1 MIFQGVCA
9 LKTGRESLLLFK
21 NPYIRTII
29 ASNALLNLGIWV
41 RNFAIL
47 LYVTDLT
54 NNDPVYVSLISVA
67 EFMPIFLFAI
77 IGGTFADR
85 WRPKRTMISCD
96 LLSAASIFIVLLAL
110 WYGSWQVLLLST
122 FFSAILSQFSQP
134 SAMKIF
140 KQHVAPEQLQGV
152 MALFQ
157 SLMALFMVIGPVIG
171 TFIYQHFGIFTSMS
185 ITGILFLISALVLTR
200 IPQDEQAL
208 EIDDQ
213 PTHFI
218 QELKEGI
225 RYVWN
230 NRTLRTLG
238 GTFTVI
244 GLAVGLIQPLM
255 VFVAIENLGQNKEFL
270 QWPLMANGAAM
281 LVGGGLIMGVAKKAQ
296 PQLLLVAGLLVSTL
310 TTFGVGWSHNIVLT
324 MALQVFSG
332 LFYPCIHIGINT
344 MMMKNAEAAFIGR
357 VGGALSPLF
366 SGMMVV
372 GMSIGGT
379 LKHES
384 SLNTVY
390 TVSAGL
396 FLVGVMLLLPLL
408 RDRRPV
414 QAVIPNDSE

>member
-1 MIFQGVCA
+1 M
-9 LKTGRESLLLFK
+9 FK

-54 NNDPVYVSLISVA
+54 HNDPVYVSLISVA
-67 EFMPIFLFAI
+67 EFAPIFLFAI

-85 WRPKRTMISCD
+85 WRPKRTMVSCD

-134 SAMKIF
+134 SAMKIL

-157 SLMALFMVIGPVIG
+157 SLMALFMVIGPVVG
-171 TFIYQHFGIFTSMS
+171 TFIYQHFGIFSSLS
-185 ITGILFLISALVLTR
+185 ITGMLFLISALVLTR
-200 IPQDEQAL
+200 IPQDEQAI
-208 EIDDQ
+208 EIDR

-218 QELKEGI
+218 EELKEGI

-238 GTFTVI
+238 GTFTII

-255 VFVAIENLGQNKEFL
+255 VFVAIENLGQDKEFL

-281 LVGGGLIMGVAKKAQ
+281 LLGGGLIMGIAKKVQ
-296 PQLLLVAGLLVSTL
+296 PQLLLATGLLVSTL

-324 MALQVFSG
+324 MALQVLSG

-379 LKHES
+379 LKCES
-384 SLNTVY
+384 SLYTVY
-390 TVSAGL
+390 IVSAGL
-396 FLVGVMLLLPLL
+396 FLVGSMLLLPLL
-408 RDRRPV
+408 RDRQPV
-414 QAVIPNDSE
+414 QAVTSVDSK

>member
-1 MIFQGVCA
+1 M
-9 LKTGRESLLLFK
+9 FK

-54 NNDPVYVSLISVA
+54 HNDPVYVSLISVA
-67 EFMPIFLFAI
+67 EFAPIFLFAI

-85 WRPKRTMISCD
+85 WRPKRTMVSCD

-134 SAMKIF
+134 SAMKIL

-157 SLMALFMVIGPVIG
+157 SLMALFMVIGPVVG
-171 TFIYQHFGIFTSMS
+171 TFIYQHFGIFSSLS
-185 ITGILFLISALVLTR
+185 ITGMLFLISALFLTR
-200 IPQDEQAL
+200 IPQDEQAIK
-208 EIDDQ
+208 IDR

-218 QELKEGI
+218 EELKEGI

-238 GTFTVI
+238 GTFTII

-255 VFVAIENLGQNKEFL
+255 VFVAIENLGQDKEFL

-281 LVGGGLIMGVAKKAQ
+281 LLGGGLIMGIAKKVQ
-296 PQLLLVAGLLVSTL
+296 PQLLLATGLLVSTL

-324 MALQVFSG
+324 MALQVLSG

-379 LKHES
+379 LKRES

-396 FLVGVMLLLPLL
+396 FLLGAMLLLPLL
-408 RDRRPV
+408 RDRQPV
-414 QAVIPNDSE
+414 QAVIADDSE

>member
-1 MIFQGVCA
+1 M
-9 LKTGRESLLLFK
+9 FK

-54 NNDPVYVSLISVA
+54 HNDPVYVSLISVA
-67 EFMPIFLFAI
+67 EFAPIFLFAI

-85 WRPKRTMISCD
+85 WRPKRTMASCD

-134 SAMKIF
+134 SAMKIL

-157 SLMALFMVIGPVIG
+157 SLMALFMVIGPVVG
-171 TFIYQHFGIFTSMS
+171 TFIYQHFGIFSSLS
-185 ITGILFLISALVLTR
+185 ITGMLFLISALFLTR
-200 IPQDEQAL
+200 IPQDEQAI
-208 EIDDQ
+208 EIDR

-218 QELKEGI
+218 EELKEGI

-238 GTFTVI
+238 GTFTII

-255 VFVAIENLGQNKEFL
+255 VFVAIENLGQDKEFL

-281 LVGGGLIMGVAKKAQ
+281 LLGGGLIMGIAKKVQ
-296 PQLLLVAGLLVSTL
+296 PQLLLATGLLVSTL

-324 MALQVFSG
+324 MALQVLSG

-379 LKHES
+379 LKRES
-384 SLNTVY
+384 SLYTVY
-390 TVSAGL
+390 IVSAGL
-396 FLVGVMLLLPLL
+396 FLVGSMLLLPLL
-408 RDRRPV
+408 RDRQPV
-414 QAVIPNDSE
+414 QAVTSVDSK

>member
-1 MIFQGVCA
+1 MIFQGGCA
-9 LKTGRESLLLFK
+9 LKTGKESLLLFK

-29 ASNALLNLGIWV
+29 ASNVLLNLGIWV

-200 IPQDEQAL
+200 IPQDEQSL

-281 LVGGGLIMGVAKKAQ
+281 LVGGGLIMGVAKKVQ

-372 GMSIGGT
+372 GMSMGGT

-396 FLVGVMLLLPLL
+396 FLVGAMLLLPLL
-408 RDRRPV
+408 RDRQPV
-414 QAVIPNDSE
+414 QAVIADDSK

>member
-1 MIFQGVCA
+1 M
-9 LKTGRESLLLFK
+9 FK

-54 NNDPVYVSLISVA
+54 HNDPVYVSLISVA
-67 EFMPIFLFAI
+67 EFAPIFLFAI

-85 WRPKRTMISCD
+85 WRPKRTMVSCD

-134 SAMKIF
+134 SAMKIL

-157 SLMALFMVIGPVIG
+157 SLMALFMVIGPVVG
-171 TFIYQHFGIFTSMS
+171 TFIYQHFGIFSSLS
-185 ITGILFLISALVLTR
+185 ITGMLFLISALVLTR
-200 IPQDEQAL
+200 IPQDEQAI
-208 EIDDQ
+208 EIDR

-218 QELKEGI
+218 EELKEGI

-238 GTFTVI
+238 GTFTII

-255 VFVAIENLGQNKEFL
+255 VFVAIENLGQDKEFL

-281 LVGGGLIMGVAKKAQ
+281 LLGGGLIMGIAKKVQ
-296 PQLLLVAGLLVSTL
+296 PQLLLATGLLVSTL

-324 MALQVFSG
+324 MALQVLSG

-379 LKHES
+379 LKRES
-384 SLNTVY
+384 SLYTVY
-390 TVSAGL
+390 IVSAGL
-396 FLVGVMLLLPLL
+396 FLVGSMLLLPLL
-408 RDRRPV
+408 RDRQPV
-414 QAVIPNDSE
+414 QAVTSVDSK

>member
-1 MIFQGVCA
+1 M
-9 LKTGRESLLLFK
+9 FK

-54 NNDPVYVSLISVA
+54 HNDPVYVSLISVA
-67 EFMPIFLFAI
+67 EFAPIFLFAI

-85 WRPKRTMISCD
+85 WRPKRTMVSCD

-134 SAMKIF
+134 SAMKIL

-157 SLMALFMVIGPVIG
+157 SLMALFMVIGPVVG
-171 TFIYQHFGIFTSMS
+171 TFIYQHFGIFSSLS
-185 ITGILFLISALVLTR
+185 ITGMLFLISALVLTR
-200 IPQDEQAL
+200 IPQDEQAI
-208 EIDDQ
+208 EIDR

-218 QELKEGI
+218 EELKEGI

-238 GTFTVI
+238 GTFTII

-255 VFVAIENLGQNKEFL
+255 VFVAIENLGQDKEFL

-281 LVGGGLIMGVAKKAQ
+281 LLGGGLIMGIAKKVQ
-296 PQLLLVAGLLVSTL
+296 PQLLLATGLLVSTL

-324 MALQVFSG
+324 MALQVLSG

-379 LKHES
+379 LKREF
-384 SLNTVY
+384 SLYTVY
-390 TVSAGL
+390 IVSSGL
-396 FLVGVMLLLPLL
+396 FLVGSMLLLPLL
-408 RDRRPV
+408 RDRQPV
-414 QAVIPNDSE
+414 QAVTSVDSK

>member
-1 MIFQGVCA
+1 M
-9 LKTGRESLLLFK
+9 LFK

-54 NNDPVYVSLISVA
+54 HNDPVYVSLISVA
-67 EFMPIFLFAI
+67 EFAPIFLFAI

-85 WRPKRTMISCD
+85 WRPKRTMVSCD

-134 SAMKIF
+134 SAMKIL

-157 SLMALFMVIGPVIG
+157 SLMALFMVIGPVVG
-171 TFIYQHFGIFTSMS
+171 TFIYQHFGIFSSLS
-185 ITGILFLISALVLTR
+185 ITGMLFLISALVLTR
-200 IPQDEQAL
+200 IPQDEQVI
-208 EIDDQ
+208 EIDR

-218 QELKEGI
+218 EELKEGI

-238 GTFTVI
+238 GTFTII

-255 VFVAIENLGQNKEFL
+255 VFVAIENLGQDKEFL

-281 LVGGGLIMGVAKKAQ
+281 LLGGGLIMGVAKKVQ
-296 PQLLLVAGLLVSTL
+296 PQLLLAAGLLVSTL

-324 MALQVFSG
+324 MALQVLSG

-379 LKHES
+379 LKRES

-396 FLVGVMLLLPLL
+396 FLLGAMLLLPLL
-408 RDRRPV
+408 RDRQPV
-414 QAVIPNDSE
+414 QAVIADDSE

>member
-1 MIFQGVCA
+1 M
-9 LKTGRESLLLFK
+9 FK

-54 NNDPVYVSLISVA
+54 HNDPVYVSLISVA

-140 KQHVAPEQLQGV
+140 KQHVAPDQLQGV

-171 TFIYQHFGIFTSMS
+171 TFIYQHFGILISMS

-200 IPQDEQAL
+200 IPQDEQTL

-218 QELKEGI
+218 QELKQGI
-225 RYVWN
+225 HYVWN

-255 VFVAIENLGQNKEFL
+255 IFVAIENLGQNKEFL

-281 LVGGGLIMGVAKKAQ
+281 LVGGGLIMGVAKKVQ

-310 TTFGVGWSHNIVLT
+310 TTCGVGWSHNIVLT

-396 FLVGVMLLLPLL
+396 FLVGAMLLLPLL
-408 RDRRPV
+408 RDRQPV
-414 QAVIPNDSE
+414 QAVIADDSE

>member
-1 MIFQGVCA
+1 M
-9 LKTGRESLLLFK
+9 LFR

-54 NNDPVYVSLISVA
+54 HNDPVYVSLISVA
-67 EFMPIFLFAI
+67 EFTPIFLFAI

-134 SAMKIF
+134 SAMKLF
-140 KQHVAPEQLQGV
+140 KQHVEPEQLQGV
-152 MALFQ
+152 IALFQ

-171 TFIYQHFGIFTSMS
+171 TFIYQHFGIFVSLS
-185 ITGILFLISALVLTR
+185 VTGVLFFISALVLTR
-200 IPQDEQAL
+200 IPQDERELQVGNN
-208 EIDDQ
+208 
-213 PTHFI
+213 PTYFI

-230 NRTLRTLG
+230 NRTLRKLG
-238 GTFTVI
+238 ETFTVI

-255 VFVAIENLGQNKEFL
+255 LFVALENLGQNKEFL
-270 QWPLMANGAAM
+270 QWLLMANGAAM
-281 LVGGGLIMGVAKKAQ
+281 LIGGSMIMGVSKKVQ
-296 PQLLLVAGLLVSTL
+296 PQMLLVAGLLVSTL
-310 TTFGVGWSHNIVLT
+310 STFGIGWSHNIVLT
-324 MALQVFSG
+324 LALQVFSG

-366 SGMMVV
+366 TGMMVV

-379 LKHES
+379 LKHAS
-384 SLNTVY
+384 SLFAVFA
-390 TVSAGL
+390 VSTGL
-396 FLVGVMLLLPLL
+396 FLIGAMLLVPLL
-408 RDRRPV
+408 RDKSPV
-414 QAVIPNDSE
+414 QAVVSGESK

>member
-1 MIFQGVCA
+1 M
-9 LKTGRESLLLFK
+9 LFK

-54 NNDPVYVSLISVA
+54 HNDPVYVSLISVA
-67 EFMPIFLFAI
+67 EFAPIFLFAI

-85 WRPKRTMISCD
+85 WRPKRTMVSCD

-134 SAMKIF
+134 SAMKIL

-157 SLMALFMVIGPVIG
+157 SLMALFMVIGPVVG
-171 TFIYQHFGIFTSMS
+171 TFIYQHFGIFSSLS
-185 ITGILFLISALVLTR
+185 ITGMLFLISALVLTR
-200 IPQDEQAL
+200 IPQDEQVI
-208 EIDDQ
+208 EIDR

-218 QELKEGI
+218 EELKEGI

-238 GTFTVI
+238 GTFTII

-281 LVGGGLIMGVAKKAQ
+281 LLGGGLIMGVAKKVQ
-296 PQLLLVAGLLVSTL
+296 PQLLLATGLLVSTL

-324 MALQVFSG
+324 MALQVLSG

-379 LKHES
+379 LKRES

-396 FLVGVMLLLPLL
+396 FLLGAMLLLPLL
-408 RDRRPV
+408 RDRQPV
-414 QAVIPNDSE
+414 QAVIADDSE

>member
-1 MIFQGVCA
+1 M
-9 LKTGRESLLLFK
+9 FK

-54 NNDPVYVSLISVA
+54 HNDPVYVSLISVA
-67 EFMPIFLFAI
+67 EFAPIFLFAI

-85 WRPKRTMISCD
+85 WRPKRTMVSCD

-134 SAMKIF
+134 SAMKIL

-157 SLMALFMVIGPVIG
+157 SLMALFMVIGPVVG
-171 TFIYQHFGIFTSMS
+171 TFIYQHFGIFSSFS

-200 IPQDEQAL
+200 IPQDEQVI
-208 EIDDQ
+208 EIDR

-218 QELKEGI
+218 EELKAGI

-238 GTFTVI
+238 GTFTII

-281 LVGGGLIMGVAKKAQ
+281 LLGGGLIIGVAKKVQ
-296 PQLLLVAGLLVSTL
+296 PQLLLAAGLLVSTL
-310 TTFGVGWSHNIVLT
+310 TTFGVGWSHNIMLT
-324 MALQVFSG
+324 MALQVLSG

-379 LKHES
+379 LKRES

-396 FLVGVMLLLPLL
+396 FLLGAMLLLPLL
-408 RDRRPV
+408 RDRQPV
-414 QAVIPNDSE
+414 QAVIADDSE

>member
-1 MIFQGVCA
+1 M
-9 LKTGRESLLLFK
+9 FK

-200 IPQDEQAL
+200 IPQDEQSL

-218 QELKEGI
+218 QDLKEGI

-281 LVGGGLIMGVAKKAQ
+281 LVGGGLIMGVAKKHSRNCCWW
-296 PQLLLVAGLLVSTL
+296 PD
-310 TTFGVGWSHNIVLT
+310 FWSAH
-324 MALQVFSG
+324 
-332 LFYPCIHIGINT
+332 
-344 MMMKNAEAAFIGR
+344 
-357 VGGALSPLF
+357 
-366 SGMMVV
+366 
-372 GMSIGGT
+372 
-379 LKHES
+379 
-384 SLNTVY
+384 
-390 TVSAGL
+390 
-396 FLVGVMLLLPLL
+396 
-408 RDRRPV
+408 
-414 QAVIPNDSE
+414 

>member
-1 MIFQGVCA
+1 M
-9 LKTGRESLLLFK
+9 FK

-54 NNDPVYVSLISVA
+54 HNDPVYVSLISVA
-67 EFMPIFLFAI
+67 EFAPIFLFAI

-85 WRPKRTMISCD
+85 WRPKRTMVSCD

-134 SAMKIF
+134 SAMKIL

-157 SLMALFMVIGPVIG
+157 SLMALFMVIGPVVG
-171 TFIYQHFGIFTSMS
+171 TFIYQHFGIFSSLS
-185 ITGILFLISALVLTR
+185 ITGMLFLISALVLTR
-200 IPQDEQAL
+200 IPQDEQVI
-208 EIDDQ
+208 EIDR

-218 QELKEGI
+218 EELKEGI

-230 NRTLRTLG
+230 NQTLRTLG
-238 GTFTVI
+238 GTFTII

-281 LVGGGLIMGVAKKAQ
+281 LLGGGLIMGVAKKVQ
-296 PQLLLVAGLLVSTL
+296 PQLLLATGLLVSTL

-324 MALQVFSG
+324 MALQVLSG

-379 LKHES
+379 LKRES

-396 FLVGVMLLLPLL
+396 FLLGAMLLLPLL
-408 RDRRPV
+408 RDRQPV
-414 QAVIPNDSE
+414 QAVIADDSE

>member
-1 MIFQGVCA
+1 M
-9 LKTGRESLLLFK
+9 FK

-54 NNDPVYVSLISVA
+54 HNDPVYVSLISVA
-67 EFMPIFLFAI
+67 EFAPIFLFAI

-85 WRPKRTMISCD
+85 WRPKRTMVSCD

-134 SAMKIF
+134 SAMKIL

-157 SLMALFMVIGPVIG
+157 SLMALFMVIGPVVG
-171 TFIYQHFGIFTSMS
+171 TFIYQHFGIFSSLS
-185 ITGILFLISALVLTR
+185 ITGMLFLISALVLTR
-200 IPQDEQAL
+200 IPQDEQVI
-208 EIDDQ
+208 EIDR

-218 QELKEGI
+218 EELKAGI

-238 GTFTVI
+238 GTFTII

-255 VFVAIENLGQNKEFL
+255 VFVAIENLGQDKEFL

-281 LVGGGLIMGVAKKAQ
+281 LLGGGLIMRVAKKVQ
-296 PQLLLVAGLLVSTL
+296 PQLLLATGLLVSTL

-324 MALQVFSG
+324 MALQVLSG

-379 LKHES
+379 LKRES

-396 FLVGVMLLLPLL
+396 FLLGAMLLLPLL
-408 RDRRPV
+408 RDRQPV
-414 QAVIPNDSE
+414 QAVIADDSE

>member
-1 MIFQGVCA
+1 M
-9 LKTGRESLLLFK
+9 LFK

-54 NNDPVYVSLISVA
+54 HNDPVYVSLISVA
-67 EFMPIFLFAI
+67 EFAPIFLFAI

-85 WRPKRTMISCD
+85 WRPKRTMVSCD

-134 SAMKIF
+134 SAMKIL

-157 SLMALFMVIGPVIG
+157 SLMALFMVIGPVVG
-171 TFIYQHFGIFTSMS
+171 TFIYQHFGIFSSLS
-185 ITGILFLISALVLTR
+185 ITGMLFLISALVLTR
-200 IPQDEQAL
+200 IPQDEQVI
-208 EIDDQ
+208 EINR

-218 QELKEGI
+218 EELKEGI

-238 GTFTVI
+238 GTFTII

-255 VFVAIENLGQNKEFL
+255 VFVAIENLGQDKEFL

-281 LVGGGLIMGVAKKAQ
+281 LLGGGLIMGVAKKVQ
-296 PQLLLVAGLLVSTL
+296 PQLLLATGLLVSTL

-324 MALQVFSG
+324 MALQVLSG

-379 LKHES
+379 LKRES

-396 FLVGVMLLLPLL
+396 FLLGAMLLLPLL
-408 RDRRPV
+408 RDRQPV
-414 QAVIPNDSE
+414 QAVIADDSE

>member
-1 MIFQGVCA
+1 M
-9 LKTGRESLLLFK
+9 FK

-54 NNDPVYVSLISVA
+54 HNDPVYVSLISVA
-67 EFMPIFLFAI
+67 EFAPIFLFAI

-85 WRPKRTMISCD
+85 WRPKRTMVSCD

-134 SAMKIF
+134 SAMKIL

-157 SLMALFMVIGPVIG
+157 SLMALFMVIGPVVG
-171 TFIYQHFGIFTSMS
+171 TFIYQHFGIFSSLS
-185 ITGILFLISALVLTR
+185 ITGMLFLISALVLTR
-200 IPQDEQAL
+200 IPQDEQAI
-208 EIDDQ
+208 EIDRS
-213 PTHFI
+213 THFI
-218 QELKEGI
+218 EELKEGI

-238 GTFTVI
+238 GTFTII

-255 VFVAIENLGQNKEFL
+255 VFVAIENLGQDKEFL

-281 LVGGGLIMGVAKKAQ
+281 LLGGGLIMGIAKKVQ
-296 PQLLLVAGLLVSTL
+296 PQLLLATGLLVSTL
-310 TTFGVGWSHNIVLT
+310 TTFGVGWSHNIMLT
-324 MALQVFSG
+324 MALQVLSG

-379 LKHES
+379 LKRES
-384 SLNTVY
+384 SLYTVY
-390 TVSAGL
+390 IVSAGL
-396 FLVGVMLLLPLL
+396 FLVGSMLLLPLL
-408 RDRRPV
+408 RDRQPV
-414 QAVIPNDSE
+414 QAVTSVDSK

>member
-1 MIFQGVCA
+1 M
-9 LKTGRESLLLFK
+9 FK

-29 ASNALLNLGIWV
+29 ASNALLNFGIWV

-54 NNDPVYVSLISVA
+54 HNDPVYVSLISVA
-67 EFMPIFLFAI
+67 EFAPIFLFAI

-85 WRPKRTMISCD
+85 WRPKRTMVSCD

-134 SAMKIF
+134 SAMKIL

-157 SLMALFMVIGPVIG
+157 SLMALFMVIGPVVG
-171 TFIYQHFGIFTSMS
+171 TFIYQHFGIFSSLS
-185 ITGILFLISALVLTR
+185 ITGMLFLISALVLTR
-200 IPQDEQAL
+200 IPQDEQVI
-208 EIDDQ
+208 EIDR

-218 QELKEGI
+218 EELKEGI

-238 GTFTVI
+238 GTFTII

-281 LVGGGLIMGVAKKAQ
+281 LLGGGLIMGVAKKVQ
-296 PQLLLVAGLLVSTL
+296 PQLLLATGLLVSTL

-324 MALQVFSG
+324 MALQVLSG

-379 LKHES
+379 LKRES

-396 FLVGVMLLLPLL
+396 FLLGAMLLLPLL
-408 RDRRPV
+408 RDRQPV
-414 QAVIPNDSE
+414 QAVIADDSE

>member
-1 MIFQGVCA
+1 M
-9 LKTGRESLLLFK
+9 FK

-54 NNDPVYVSLISVA
+54 HNDPVYVSLISVA

-134 SAMKIF
+134 SAMKLF

-157 SLMALFMVIGPVIG
+157 SLMALFVVIGPVIG
-171 TFIYQHFGIFTSMS
+171 TFIYQHFGIFVSLS
-185 ITGILFLISALVLTR
+185 VTGVIFLLSALVLTG
-200 IPQDEQAL
+200 IPQDEQKQQA
-208 EIDDQ
+208 DQ
-213 PTHFI
+213 NTTYFI
-218 QELKEGI
+218 EELKEGM
-225 RYVWN
+225 RYVWA

-238 GTFTVI
+238 GAFTVI

-255 VFVAIENLGQNKEFL
+255 LFVALENLGQNKEFL
-270 QWPLMANGAAM
+270 QWLLMANGAAM
-281 LVGGGLIMGVAKKAQ
+281 LIGGSVIMSVAKKVQ
-296 PQLLLVAGLLVSTL
+296 PQMLLVAGLLVSTL
-310 TTFGVGWSHNIVLT
+310 ATFGIGWSHSIVLT
-324 MALQVFSG
+324 LGLQVFSG
-332 LFYPCIHIGINT
+332 LFYPCIQIGINT

-366 SGMMVV
+366 MGMMVV

-379 LKHES
+379 LKHSS
-384 SLNTVY
+384 SLFIVFA
-390 TVSAGL
+390 VSAGL
-396 FLVGVMLLLPLL
+396 FLVGAMLLVPLL
-408 RDRRPV
+408 RDTPPA
-414 QAVIPNDSE
+414 QAAVAGESE

>member
-1 MIFQGVCA
+1 M
-9 LKTGRESLLLFK
+9 FK

-54 NNDPVYVSLISVA
+54 HNDPVYVSLISVA
-67 EFMPIFLFAI
+67 EFAPIFLFAI

-85 WRPKRTMISCD
+85 WRPKRTMVSCD

-134 SAMKIF
+134 SAMKIL

-157 SLMALFMVIGPVIG
+157 SLMALFMVIGPVVG
-171 TFIYQHFGIFTSMS
+171 TFIYQHFGIFSSLS
-185 ITGILFLISALVLTR
+185 ITGMLFLISALVLTR
-200 IPQDEQAL
+200 IPQDEQAI
-208 EIDDQ
+208 EIDR

-218 QELKEGI
+218 EELKEGI

-238 GTFTVI
+238 GTFTII

-255 VFVAIENLGQNKEFL
+255 VFVAIENLGQDKEFL

-281 LVGGGLIMGVAKKAQ
+281 LLGGGLIMGIAKKVQ
-296 PQLLLVAGLLVSTL
+296 PQLLLATGLLVSTL

-324 MALQVFSG
+324 MALQVLSG

-379 LKHES
+379 LKREF
-384 SLNTVY
+384 SLYTVY
-390 TVSAGL
+390 IVSAGL
-396 FLVGVMLLLPLL
+396 FLVGSMLLLPLL
-408 RDRRPV
+408 RDRQPV
-414 QAVIPNDSE
+414 QAVTSVDSK

>member
-1 MIFQGVCA
+1 M
-9 LKTGRESLLLFK
+9 FK

-200 IPQDEQAL
+200 IPQDEQSL

-281 LVGGGLIMGVAKKAQ
+281 LVGGGLIMGLPKSTAAIA
-296 PQLLLVAGLLVSTL
+296 AGGR
-310 TTFGVGWSHNIVLT
+310 TFGQHTDNLWCRMVTQYCADHGTTSFQRPILSLHSYRYQHNDDEKRRSCFYRPRRWCP
-324 MALQVFSG
+324 FS
-332 LFYPCIHIGINT
+332 P
-344 MMMKNAEAAFIGR
+344 
-357 VGGALSPLF
+357 V
-366 SGMMVV
+366 
-372 GMSIGGT
+372 
-379 LKHES
+379 
-384 SLNTVY
+384 
-390 TVSAGL
+390 
-396 FLVGVMLLLPLL
+396 L
-408 RDRRPV
+408 RDDGRRYEYRRNTQTRILPEHRIYRERRLV
-414 QAVIPNDSE
+414 FGRSDAVVTIAS

>member
-1 MIFQGVCA
+1 M
-9 LKTGRESLLLFK
+9 FK

-54 NNDPVYVSLISVA
+54 HNDPVYVSLISVA
-67 EFMPIFLFAI
+67 EFAPIFLFAI

-85 WRPKRTMISCD
+85 WRPKRTMVSCD

-134 SAMKIF
+134 SAMKIL

-157 SLMALFMVIGPVIG
+157 SLMALFMVIGPVVG
-171 TFIYQHFGIFTSMS
+171 TFIYQHFGIFSSLS
-185 ITGILFLISALVLTR
+185 ITGMLFLISALVLTR
-200 IPQDEQAL
+200 IPQDEQVI
-208 EIDDQ
+208 EIDR

-218 QELKEGI
+218 EELKEGI

-238 GTFTVI
+238 GTFTII

-255 VFVAIENLGQNKEFL
+255 VFVAIENLGQDKEFL

-281 LVGGGLIMGVAKKAQ
+281 LLGGGLIMGVAKKVQ
-296 PQLLLVAGLLVSTL
+296 PQLLLAAGLLVSTL

-324 MALQVFSG
+324 MALQVLSG

-379 LKHES
+379 LKRES

-396 FLVGVMLLLPLL
+396 FLLGAMLLLPLL
-408 RDRRPV
+408 RDRQPV
-414 QAVIPNDSE
+414 QAVIADDSE

>member
-1 MIFQGVCA
+1 M
-9 LKTGRESLLLFK
+9 FK

-29 ASNALLNLGIWV
+29 ASNALLNFGIWV

-54 NNDPVYVSLISVA
+54 HNDPVYVSLISVA
-67 EFMPIFLFAI
+67 EFAPIFLFAI

-85 WRPKRTMISCD
+85 WRPKRTMVSCD

-134 SAMKIF
+134 SAMKIL

-157 SLMALFMVIGPVIG
+157 SLMALFMVIGPVVG
-171 TFIYQHFGIFTSMS
+171 TFIYQHFGIFSSLS
-185 ITGILFLISALVLTR
+185 ITGMLFLISALVLTR
-200 IPQDEQAL
+200 IPQDEQVI
-208 EIDDQ
+208 EIDR

-218 QELKEGI
+218 EEFKEGI

-238 GTFTVI
+238 GTFTII

-255 VFVAIENLGQNKEFL
+255 VFVAIENLGQDKEFL

-281 LVGGGLIMGVAKKAQ
+281 LLGGGLIMGVAKKVQ
-296 PQLLLVAGLLVSTL
+296 PQLLLATGLLVSTL

-324 MALQVFSG
+324 MALQVLSG

-379 LKHES
+379 LKRES

-396 FLVGVMLLLPLL
+396 FLLGAMLLLPLL
-408 RDRRPV
+408 RDRQPV
-414 QAVIPNDSE
+414 QAVIADDSE